1 MPAAQHASPETR
13 PVKNAPP
20 NALGV
25 MVEAAPTTAAPT
37 THRPDALEAGLER
50 AAEQVFLSPRVVDQ
64 RSFDELSGTL
74 QRVVREA
81 TAQGKSLMATGDQVR
96 NVTDNLR
103 ALMRELQQR
112 TDAATK
118 VLPLME
124 AQAKRVQELTG
135 RVTHEA
141 ALSKARDV
149 RDAVMK
155 AVDEERAK
163 VVQSAKDQ
171 LATEVRDAVR
181 AIVREEVE
189 RARTTIAEGLEAR
202 AAEAERRTEA
212 AATEVSEQL
221 AALRVDAA
229 KIVAESRASLRA
241 AQPTPIT
248 APTPIAPPAL
258 PAFDAAALEQRV
270 QSVTAAAKASIAA
283 SADEAL
289 SRVGAQITDLRT
301 AGAAHTASLEELR
314 ALAARADQLVRDL
327 SERVEAAAHATDSL
341 HELDAAQSRPTAPQ
355 PAAPSPL
362 SAPGLPAQFATALT
376 GDLQQATVHA
386 QQAGAWLVQL
396 LTAADH
402 VGRNL
407 DALVRSSQ
415 QTR

>member
-13 PVKNAPP
+13 PVKNATPT
-20 NALGV
+20 ATAV
-25 MVEAAPTTAAPT
+25 MVEATAPAA
-37 THRPDALEAGLER
+37 HRPDALEVGLER

-81 TAQGKSLMATGDQVR
+81 TAQGKSLLATGDQVR

-141 ALSKARDV
+141 ALSKAREV

-189 RARTTIAEGLEAR
+189 RARTTITEGLEAR

-229 KIVAESRASLRA
+229 KIVAESRAALRA
-241 AQPTPIT
+241 SQP
-248 APTPIAPPAL
+248 APTPSPSATPPSP

-289 SRVGAQITDLRT
+289 SRVGAQITDLRA
-301 AGAAHTASLEELR
+301 AGTAHTASLEELR
-314 ALAARADQLVRDL
+314 ALAARADQLLRDL

-341 HELDAAQSRPTAPQ
+341 HELDVAQSRSTAPA

-362 SAPGLPAQFATALT
+362 SAPGLPAQFAAALT

-407 DALVRSSQ
+407 DALVRSAQ
-415 QTR
+415 QQR

>member
-20 NALGV
+20 NALGA

-171 LATEVRDAVR
+171 LAAEVRDAVR

-229 KIVAESRASLRA
+229 KIVAEARAALRAS
-241 AQPTPIT
+241 PP
-248 APTPIAPPAL
+248 APTPSPSATPPS
-258 PAFDAAALEQRV
+258 PPTFDAAAL
-270 QSVTAAAKASIAA
+270 QS
-283 SADEAL
+283 SAC
-289 SRVGAQITDLRT
+289 R
-301 AGAAHTASLEELR
+301 
-314 ALAARADQLVRDL
+314 
-327 SERVEAAAHATDSL
+327 
-341 HELDAAQSRPTAPQ
+341 
-355 PAAPSPL
+355 PSPPRRRPR
-362 SAPGLPAQFATALT
+362 SRRARTRPSPAWARRSRTCVPPAQRTP
-376 GDLQQATVHA
+376 HR
-386 QQAGAWLVQL
+386 WK
-396 LTAADH
+396 
-402 VGRNL
+402 
-407 DALVRSSQ
+407 SSVPWPRGPINWC
-415 QTR
+415 TT

>member
-13 PVKNAPP
+13 PVKNTAPAAP
-20 NALGV
+20 GV
-25 MVEAAPTTAAPT
+25 MVEAAPPTAPPAT
-37 THRPDALEAGLER
+37 RADALEAGLER

-81 TAQGKSLMATGDQVR
+81 TAQGKSLLATGDQVR

-163 VVQSAKDQ
+163 VVQAAKDQ

-189 RARTTIAEGLEAR
+189 RTRTTIAEGLEAR

-258 PAFDAAALEQRV
+258 PAFDAAAMEQRV
-270 QSVTAAAKASIAA
+270 RAVAAAAKASITA
-283 SADEAL
+283 SADDAL
-289 SRVGAQITDLRT
+289 SRVGAQVADLRAAGT
-301 AGAAHTASLEELR
+301 AHASSLEELR
-314 ALAARADQLVRDL
+314 TLVARADLLMRDL
-327 SERVEAAAHATDSL
+327 SERVEAAAHATDTMSAR
-341 HELDAAQSRPTAPQ
+341 AAAPADQ
-355 PAAPSPL
+355 PAAGVP
-362 SAPGLPAQFATALT
+362 AQVNTGPGLPAQFAAALT
-376 GDLQQATVHA
+376 GDLQQATVQA
-386 QQAGAWLVQL
+386 QQAGAWLVQV
-396 LTAADH
+396 LTVADH

-407 DALVRSSQ
+407 DALVRSAQ
-415 QTR
+415 HPR